1 MIRRMVLLGAFAG
14 AGLAFADNAYWYG
27 GSGRF
32 SDENHWENKL
42 RPTSASVVGFRP
54 SADAVIDVD
63 ENAAIQY
70 WSVIEQ
76 PAGTDPTFVKLT
88 GSGTIRS
95 TGSSSSAVN
104 PGRTLV
110 VNGASVVVDKNMI
123 VTNSIVSVKAG
134 ALMVGDT
141 MHLRGP
147 AVLNLE
153 GGVCKSKFVVA
164 EAARINFTG
173 GTLCWASNQLDFDA
187 SGKEYQKMFL
197 PRGGEAVLDVPY
209 KTDQKA
215 MILRKAD
222 ESRFDGTIMITN
234 RNASVHP
241 GVFLYKTDYTFSGEG
256 SLVADQ
262 MCIDSAGKTLTCRL
276 VGLSLGYGMYESNT
290 TAAKYAFPDGIAFG
304 AWGDWSNNPLSA
316 ATPVDVSLAGDVRFD
331 TKDCLNGETTHTITL
346 TGVVDAGMKSLKAI
360 GGGTVVL
367 DFPAGFAAELNKI
380 EVGAGTTLD
389 LTGVGAKIFVR
400 DLVLGAGAVLKI
412 DAGKCPI
419 EVSGEQTVDSTARI
433 NATVST
439 ALTAQ
444 KLYPVFDSL
453 VGLPEGVLILTG
465 PTGWSCANV
474 GGCVFLTD
482 GNNPVFP
489 YGDTVYAW
497 TGAASSSWN
506 EAGNWTK
513 NAVPY
518 GSTEAYFARVD
529 NANVVYDLTGSY
541 AGQIRNLTFHSSCG
555 PFLVTGGELKPSYGS
570 ATSQSL
576 TSDSEFPV
584 VVSNFV
590 ACASAPGGSIMNRG
604 KSYVA
609 LVGGGS
615 TKGILRVRGEVRLG
629 GEWTATNVLEAAQ
642 TTPGARATK
651 LTVLEC
657 GTLSMTADGTPVV
670 PPKNARIDGS
680 LVLDGALEGLDDLNW
695 TGSGV
700 VKMTGDS
707 AFDIDQTLTVRDG
720 LHLVPTTDWKTT
732 SATLGGVSKIAFDAT
747 ATLGATGSWTYGP
760 STGASASARA
770 LSVAEGATLTIDTE
784 DPTTGTGHKI
794 TFADPICGAGNVVK
808 KGAGALVLATG
819 DSQVEGSFA
828 VAEGGLELGGALA
841 AASGWVRVLTAAS
854 FDGVEEALGSR
865 YKCRFVEA
873 DNGLTALEVKSVG
886 GLILIFR

>member
-1 MIRRMVLLGAFAG
+1 MIRHIVLLGAFAG

-27 GSGRF
+27 GNGNF

-54 SADAVIDVD
+54 SADAVIDMD
-63 ENAAIQY
+63 EDATIQY

-76 PAGTDPTFVKLT
+76 PAGTDPTFVELT

-95 TGSSSSAVN
+95 TASSSSAVN
-104 PGRTLV
+104 PRRTLV

-123 VTNSIVSVKAG
+123 VTNSTLTVKSGNLTVAG
-134 ALMVGDT
+134 EL
-141 MHLRGP
+141 HLRAGKLK
-147 AVLNLE
+147 VE
-153 GGVCKSKFVVA
+153 GGACAVKTFKAS
-164 EAARINFTG
+164 ENSTIDFTG
-173 GTLCWASNQLDFDA
+173 GLLTWPTSFDPA
-187 SGKEYQKMFL
+187 LTAEGRFL
-197 PRGGEAVLDVPY
+197 PKGKDAVLDLQD
-209 KTDQKA
+209 KEQKA
-215 MILRKAD
+215 MCIRQAG
-222 ESRFDGTIMITN
+222 ESVIDGTVMITN
-234 RNASVHP
+234 RTATVHP
-241 GVFLYKTDYTFSGEG
+241 GVLDYRANHTFTGAG
-256 SLVADQ
+256 KIIADS
-262 MCIDSAGKTLTCRL
+262 MCIDTGVTLTYRL
-276 VGLSLGYGMYESNT
+276 VGLSLGYGMYESST
-290 TAAKYAFPDGIAFG
+290 TAAKYVFPDGISFG

-316 ATPVDVSLAGDVRFD
+316 ATPVDVALAGDVGFD

-360 GGGTVVL
+360 GGGTVTL
-367 DFPAGFAAELNKI
+367 GIPAGFAAELNKI

-389 LTGVGAKIFVR
+389 LTGVGARIFVR
-400 DLVLGAGAVLKI
+400 DLVLGTGAVLKI
-412 DAGKCPI
+412 DAGKCPL
-419 EVSGEQTVDSTARI
+419 EVSGKQTVDPTARI
-433 NATVST
+433 DASVST
-439 ALTAQ
+439 TLTAQ

-453 VGLPEGVLILTG
+453 KELPEGVLALTG
-465 PTGWSCANV
+465 PAGWSCANV

-482 GNNPVFP
+482 GNKPTFP

-629 GEWTATNVLEAAQ
+629 GEWTATNVLEAVQ
-642 TTPGARATK
+642 TTAGARATK
-651 LTVLEC
+651 LTVLEG
-657 GTLSMTADGTPVV
+657 GTLSMVSDGTPVV
-670 PPKNARIDGS
+670 PPKNARIDGG

-707 AFDIDQTLTVRDG
+707 AFGTDQTLTVCDG

-747 ATLGATGSWTYGP
+747 ATLGAVRDWTYGP
-760 STGASASARA
+760 ASGASSSARA
-770 LSVAEGATLTIDTE
+770 LTVAAGATLTIDTE
-784 DPTTGTGHKI
+784 DPTTGMGHAI

-808 KGAGALVLATG
+808 TGAGTLVLATG
-819 DSQVEGSFA
+819 DSQIEGSFA
-828 VAEGGLELGGALA
+828 VAEGGLELDGALA

-873 DNGLTALEVKSVG
+873 GNGLTALEVKSVG